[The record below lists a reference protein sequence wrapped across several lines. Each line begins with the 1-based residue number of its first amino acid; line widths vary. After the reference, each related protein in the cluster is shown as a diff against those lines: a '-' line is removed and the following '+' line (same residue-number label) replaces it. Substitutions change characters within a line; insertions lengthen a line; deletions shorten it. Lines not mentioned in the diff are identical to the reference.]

1 MDILKK
7 SIFEEHINREN
18 TGSVKWDKN
27 SLKSLYGREDVLPM
41 WVADMDFPSPEGI
54 QKALIE
60 RLNHPIFGY
69 TVPSETVFTEIQS
82 WLRDQ
87 HSWPITKEWI
97 SFSSGVVSAIGTT
110 IQAFTNPGD
119 KILVQSPVYTPFF
132 DMVKNNDREVVNSPL
147 IIEDYRFKI
156 DFTDFEDKLK
166 SGVKLF
172 LFCSPHNPGGR
183 VWTKDELLRIGEL
196 CVKYDVIII
205 SDEIHADLFHSTSR
219 HYPLASLSEQLSD
232 ITVTLMAP
240 SKTFNIAGIQASFLI
255 TSNEKLQK
263 QLQKAQTKLAF
274 HGLNIL
280 ALTAM
285 EAAYREGLPWLKD
298 MIAYIEENIKV
309 AEEFIA
315 AEIPALHVMH
325 PDASYLLWIDCRD
338 LGLNDKE
345 IKERLIHQGKL
356 ALEPGSKYGPGG
368 EGFVRMNIGCSRSVL
383 LDGLNRLKLAFS

>member
-1 MDILKK
+1 MKE

-60 RLNHPIFGY
+60 RLNHPVFGY
-69 TVPSETVFTEIQS
+69 TIPSETVFTEIQS
-82 WLRDQ
+82 WLRDL

-147 IIEDYRFKI
+147 VIEDDRFKI

-196 CVKYDVIII
+196 CVKYDVIIV

-219 HYPLASLSEQLSD
+219 HYPIASLSEKLSD
-232 ITVTLMAP
+232 TTVTLMAP
-240 SKTFNIAGIQASFLI
+240 SKTFNIAGLQASFLI

-285 EAAYREGLPWLKD
+285 EAAYREGLHWLKD
-298 MIAYIEENIKV
+298 MIGYIEENIKV

>member
-1 MDILKK
+1 MNK
-7 SIFEEHINREN
+7 SIFEEQINREN
-18 TGSVKWDKN
+18 SGSAKWDKN
-27 SLKSLYGREDVLPM
+27 FLTSLYGREDVLPM

-54 QKALIE
+54 QKALME

-82 WLRDQ
+82 WLKDR
-87 HSWPITKEWI
+87 HSWQIDTKWI

-119 KILVQSPVYTPFF
+119 KILLQSPVYTPFF
-132 DMVKNNDREVVNSPL
+132 DMIKNNDREVVNSHL
-147 IIEDYRFKI
+147 IIEKDRFEI
-156 DFTDFEDKLK
+156 DFSDFEDKLK

-196 CVKYDVIII
+196 CEKYDVIIV
-205 SDEIHADLFHSTSR
+205 SDEIHADLFHTTSK
-219 HYPLASLSEQLSD
+219 HYPIGSLSEKLAD
-232 ITVTLMAP
+232 RTVTLMAP
-240 SKTFNIAGIQASFLI
+240 SKTFNIAGLQASFLI
-255 TSNEKLQK
+255 TSNERLQK
-263 QLQKAQTKLAF
+263 QLQMAQTKLAF
-274 HGLNIL
+274 HGLNIF

-285 EAAYREGLPWLKD
+285 EAAYREGLEWLED
-298 MIAYIEENIKV
+298 MIGYIEENIKV

-315 AEIPALHVMH
+315 AEIPSLHVMH
-325 PDASYLLWIDCRD
+325 PEASYLLWIDCRD

-345 IKERLIHQGKL
+345 IKDRLIHQGKL

-368 EGFVRMNIGCSRSVL
+368 EGFVRMNLGCTRSVL
-383 LDGLNRLKLAFS
+383 MDGLNRLKLAFS

>member
-1 MDILKK
+1 MKE

-132 DMVKNNDREVVNSPL
+132 DMIKNNDREVVNSPL
-147 IIEDYRFKI
+147 IIEDDRFKI

-196 CVKYDVIII
+196 CVKYNAIIV

-219 HYPLASLSEQLSD
+219 HYPIASLSEQLSD

>member
-1 MDILKK
+1 MKE

-132 DMVKNNDREVVNSPL
+132 DMIKNNDREVVNSPL
-147 IIEDYRFKI
+147 IIEDDRFKI

-196 CVKYDVIII
+196 CVKYNVIIV

-219 HYPLASLSEQLSD
+219 HYPIASLSEQLSD

>member
-1 MDILKK
+1 MKK

-147 IIEDYRFKI
+147 IIEDDRFKI

-196 CVKYDVIII
+196 CVKYNVIIV
-205 SDEIHADLFHSTSR
+205 SDEIHADLIHSTSR
-219 HYPLASLSEQLSD
+219 HYPIASLSEQLSD

-368 EGFVRMNIGCSRSVL
+368 QGFVRMNIGCSRSVL

>member
-1 MDILKK
+1 MKE

-87 HSWPITKEWI
+87 HSWPITNKWI

-110 IQAFTNPGD
+110 IQAFTDPGD

-147 IIEDYRFKI
+147 IIEDDRFKI

-196 CVKYDVIII
+196 CVKYDVIIV

-219 HYPLASLSEQLSD
+219 HYPIASLSEQLSD

-255 TSNEKLQK
+255 TSNKKLQK

-285 EAAYREGLPWLKD
+285 EAAYREGLPWLKE

>member
-1 MDILKK
+1 MKE

-41 WVADMDFPSPEGI
+41 WVADMDFPSPKGI

-82 WLRDQ
+82 WLSDQ

-132 DMVKNNDREVVNSPL
+132 DMIKNNDREVVNSPL
-147 IIEDYRFKI
+147 IIEDDRFKI

-196 CVKYDVIII
+196 CVKYNVIIV

-219 HYPLASLSEQLSD
+219 HYPIASLSEQLSD